1 MMGAFPQEKLML
13 NNKILILGVFVFFL
27 TFNLNSVEDTKM
39 ENNISKIKEMALG
52 ENDAMNKLAELC
64 LGIGHRLS
72 GSKGLEEAVLW
83 GKKSFEDEGINAFLH
98 EVMVPHWE
106 RNEESLFLVQPYLKK
121 MSFLSFGGSVATL
134 NSEGEVEPIIADV
147 IVLNSVE
154 ELSSKV
160 EGKIVLFNIPM
171 PENSLTGYGAVSRFR
186 YSGAIEA
193 AKHGA
198 VGALLRSITTNS
210 LNTPHTG
217 GMGYSN
223 EYKKIPYG
231 AVTIEDAMAMA
242 KMQEMGIPIRIQ
254 MKLSAKTY
262 PDALSHNVIGEI
274 KGSKYPDEVVIV
286 SGHLDAWDVGHGAFD
301 DGAGVVHAMETLSII
316 KRLGLTPK
324 RTIRAILWT
333 NEENGARGGS
343 EYSKEY
349 GKNTFAA
356 IESDLGAEK
365 PTGWVSEGNE
375 EQKKMLENILKGT
388 GLDLIGNGSGVDI
401 GPMREHG
408 VLLIGLRNISV
419 RYFDY
424 HHAPSDTLDKIN
436 EEEFEEGLA
445 HIATLTWALANIE
458 TFEN

>member
-1 MMGAFPQEKLML
+1 MVNKKIML
-13 NNKILILGVFVFFL
+13 VALAFFL
-27 TFNLNSVEDTKM
+27 TSKLASM
-39 ENNISKIKEMALG
+39 EENIMKNDISKIKEMAFG

-64 LGIGHRLS
+64 LSIGHRLS
-72 GSKGLEEAVLW
+72 GSKGLEEAVAW
-83 GKKSFEDEGINAFLH
+83 GRKSFEDEGIESFLQ

-134 NSEGEVEPIIADV
+134 NNEGKVEPIVADV
-147 IVLNSVE
+147 IVVNSVE
-154 ELSSKV
+154 ELSPEV
-160 EGKIVLFNIPM
+160 AGKIVLFNIPM
-171 PENSLTGYGAVSRFR
+171 PENSLEGYGAVSRFR

-198 VGALLRSITTNS
+198 VGALLRSITINS

-242 KMQEMGIPIRIQ
+242 KMQEMNIPIRAQ

-316 KRLGLTPK
+316 KRLGLKPK

-333 NEENGARGGS
+333 NEENGARGGT

-349 GKNTFAA
+349 GANTFAA

-365 PTGWVSEGNE
+365 PNGWVAEGNNA
-375 EQKKMLENILKGT
+375 QKEMLESILAGT
-388 GLDLIGNGSGVDI
+388 GLDLIGEGSGVDI

-408 VLLIGLRNISV
+408 VLLIGLRNIGV

-424 HHAPSDTLDKIN
+424 HHAPSDTLDKIDEN
-436 EEEFEEGLA
+436 EFKEGLA
-445 HIATLTWALANIE
+445 HIAALTWSLANVE
-458 TFEN
+458 TPEN